1 MVEPQSNS
9 LGKKMLKQRLLT
21 AALLIPLVVMAI
33 LLLPTMGMIGL
44 LTVVTLMAMWE
55 WLSMAQMQPFIKVLA
70 SLSFIAALLALLA
83 MAGINYMLLTGL
95 VFWMLISFIIVLF
108 AHRPLPNSLAQLFH
122 NKFVTYLLSM
132 LVALLFVYSTV
143 WLHGIAGNGPWLVLY
158 VLISVWLADTG
169 GYFAGKRWGKH
180 ALAKAISPNKTLE
193 GLIGAIVLV
202 MLWSIFAYF
211 MGISKFLSLPLWIFI
226 SVLTGLISVSGDLF
240 ESLFKRSYQIKDSG
254 HLLPGH
260 GGMLDRVDSLLAAVP
275 FFAALIWLTG
285 QF

>member
-1 MVEPQSNS
+1 
-9 LGKKMLKQRLLT
+9 MLKQRLLT

-33 LLLPTMGMIGL
+33 LLLPTVGMIGL
-44 LTVVTLMAMWE
+44 LTVVALIAMWE
-55 WLSMAQMQPFIKVLA
+55 WLSMAQIQPVSKVLA
-70 SLSFIAALLALLA
+70 SLTFIATLLALLA
-83 MAGINYMLLTGL
+83 MAGINYMLLSGL
-95 VFWMLISFIIVLF
+95 VFWLLISFIIVLF
-108 AHRPLPNSLAQLFH
+108 AHQSLPNYLAHIIHTKLI
-122 NKFVTYLLSM
+122 TYLLSM
-132 LVALLFVYSTV
+132 LVTLLFVYSAV

-180 ALAKAISPNKTLE
+180 ALAKAISPNKTVE
-193 GLIGAIVLV
+193 GLIGGMVLV
-202 MLWSIFAYF
+202 ALWSTVAYF
-211 MGISKFLSLPLWIFI
+211 LGISQFLSLFLWVLI
-226 SVLTGLISVSGDLF
+226 SVLTGLVSVSGDLF

-254 HLLPGH
+254 NLLPGH